1 MKSVR
6 WAIIGMGVFAATAT
20 FAVAQSGAFGR
31 LVSVFGSDDASVVA
45 NQGETRDAASAQS
58 FRWAG
63 RLAEGASLEIKG
75 VNGDISATP
84 ASGSEVEVVAEARG
98 RRSDPGTVRIERI
111 EHEDGVTFCAV
122 YPTPEGKRENECAP
136 GSGGRM
142 SVDRSDV
149 VVDFEIRVPAGT
161 HLVARTVNGGV
172 TALDLGG
179 DVFANTVNGGIEIS
193 TTGFAQAETVN
204 GDIDVEMGSPDFAQ
218 GAEFSTVN
226 GSITLDVADG
236 VDADV
241 RAQWLNGGFESEIPF
256 TLDGRIGKR
265 SARGVLGDG
274 GPELSLETVNGSIR
288 IR

>member
-45 NQGETRDAASAQS
+45 NQGESRDAASAES

-75 VNGDISATP
+75 VNGD
-84 ASGSEVEVVAEARG
+84 
-98 RRSDPGTVRIERI
+98 PGTVRIERV

-142 SVDRSDV
+142 SVDRNDV

-179 DVFANTVNGGIEIS
+179 DVLANTVNGGIEIS